1 MDSAIANRVCIAA
14 TAFLFCSPLGL
25 IAREKEKPLLSV
37 HQVINS
43 GFAGGTQKRFLE
55 VSQNGRVSL
64 KKTFTAFPSGRK
76 TGDKGSE
83 AILNAAELQSLRDF
97 LKSRTVR
104 DLQGSYAD
112 DGLTFD
118 YHASMEIE
126 MTPDGKT
133 KRIALP
139 SLDFGGAHNSK
150 IYPVPIHDLVCK
162 IYGLEERV
170 GIPYGHAVTIDPD
183 GHKYDDTWCDA
194 ASLDLA
200 PKPAP

>member
-1 MDSAIANRVCIAA
+1 MDNTTARRICIAA
-14 TAFLFCSPLGL
+14 TAFLFCLSLGP
-25 IAREKEKPLLSV
+25 IAKDKEKPLLKV
-37 HQVINS
+37 HESINS
-43 GFAGGTQKRFLE
+43 MFAIQTQHRSLE
-55 VSQNGRVSL
+55 VSQDGRISL
-64 KKTFTAFPSGRK
+64 KRTFGKRSK
-76 TGDKGSE
+76 
-83 AILNAAELQSLRDF
+83 AILSAEELQALRSF
-97 LKSRTVR
+97 LNSSTVW
-104 DLQGSYAD
+104 DLQDSYPNHE
-112 DGLTFD
+112 LTLD

-139 SLDFGGAHNSK
+139 GLNSGGTHNSK

-170 GIPYGHAVTIDPD
+170 GIRYGRTVTIDPD

-194 ASLDLA
+194 ASLDLI